1 MSLRSWGDGRKEP
14 RVGTVLD
21 LMKLSLGK
29 LEPHAILLGTLV
41 ATVVGSS
48 LYAIVGTDAD
58 TAQASPAA
66 VAFEDAASGGSGGT
80 GTPVAGGGS
89 VVVPSSGGTTFSV
102 SPSSSSSSGGSGG
115 SFSSGTGSTLVPNT
129 PSTPSTP
136 TPTTPAA
143 DCPSDAATDAANQAR
158 AALGDALGQPIP
170 GSTLGDL
177 AEAAAG
183 CSDASPTD
191 ALVILAVEIASL
203 VPDTGIAPIDLPI
216 PGVPLPQI
224 PPQVSEA
231 LAPLAP
237 AVLEACGV
245 IGLAGVLFAVVPSTA
260 NVPIAGSDLA
270 TVIGPASQLCGAFEP
285 PTD

>member
-1 MSLRSWGDGRKEP
+1 
-14 RVGTVLD
+14 
-21 LMKLSLGK
+21 MKLSLGK

-48 LYAIVGTDAD
+48 LYAIVGTDAG
-58 TAQASPAA
+58 TAQAAPAA
-66 VAFEDAASGGSGGT
+66 VSFEDAGTTDGAGSAGT
-80 GTPVAGGGS
+80 GAAGGGA
-89 VVVPSSGGTTFSV
+89 VLPSPSGTTFSV
-102 SPSSSSSSGGSGG
+102 TNPSSSSFDAGGDSVA
-115 SFSSGTGSTLVPNT
+115 SGTGSTLVPNT

-136 TPTTPAA
+136 TPTTPPA
-143 DCPSDAATDAANQAR
+143 DCPSDAAADAANQAR
-158 AALGDALGQPIP
+158 AALSDALGQPVP

-183 CSDASPTD
+183 CSDADPTS
-191 ALVILAVEIASL
+191 ALVILAVELASM

-216 PGVPLPQI
+216 PGVPLPAL
-224 PPQVSEA
+224 PQEVADA

-237 AVLEACGV
+237 AVQEACSV
-245 IGLAGVLFAVVPSTA
+245 VGLAGVLFAVIPSTA

-270 TVIGPASQLCGAFEP
+270 TVIGPASQLCGYFEP

>member
-1 MSLRSWGDGRKEP
+1 
-14 RVGTVLD
+14 
-21 LMKLSLGK
+21 MKLSLGK

-58 TAQASPAA
+58 VVQASPAA
-66 VAFEDAASGGSGGT
+66 VSFDQASTGDAGALGST
-80 GTPVAGGGS
+80 ATGGGS
-89 VVVPSSGGTTFSV
+89 VPIPSPSGTTFSV
-102 SPSSSSSSGGSGG
+102 TSPSSSSFGSGG
-115 SFSSGTGSTLVPNT
+115 SVASGTGSTLVPNA

-136 TPTTPAA
+136 TPTTPPAE
-143 DCPSDAATDAANQAR
+143 CPSDAAADAANEAR
-158 AALGDALGQPIP
+158 AALSDALGQPVP

-183 CSDASPTD
+183 CSDADPTS
-191 ALVILAVEIASL
+191 ALVILAVEIASM
-203 VPDTGIAPIDLPI
+203 VPDTGIAPIDLPL

-237 AVLEACGV
+237 AVLEACSV
-245 IGLAGVLFAVVPSTA
+245 VGLAGVLFAVIPSTA

-270 TVIGPASQLCGAFEP
+270 SVIGPASQLCGAFEP

>member
-1 MSLRSWGDGRKEP
+1 
-14 RVGTVLD
+14 
-21 LMKLSLGK
+21 MKLSLGK

-66 VAFEDAASGGSGGT
+66 VSFEDAATGGAGGAGSGA
-80 GTPVAGGGS
+80 AGGGAA
-89 VVVPSSGGTTFSV
+89 VPSPSGTTFSV
-102 SPSSSSSSGGSGG
+102 TNPSSSSFGAGGDSLA
-115 SFSSGTGSTLVPNT
+115 SGTGSTLVP
-129 PSTPSTP
+129 PTPSTP
-136 TPTTPAA
+136 TPTTPPA
-143 DCPSDAATDAANQAR
+143 DCPSDAAADAANQAR
-158 AALGDALGQPIP
+158 AALSDALGQPVP

-183 CSDASPTD
+183 CSDADPTS
-191 ALVILAVEIASL
+191 ALVILAVELASM

-216 PGVPLPQI
+216 PGVPLPAL
-224 PPQVSEA
+224 PQQVVDA

-237 AVLEACGV
+237 AVQEACSV
-245 IGLAGVLFAVVPSTA
+245 VGLAGVLFAVIPSTA

-270 TVIGPASQLCGAFEP
+270 TVIGPASQLCGYFEP

>member
-1 MSLRSWGDGRKEP
+1 
-14 RVGTVLD
+14 
-21 LMKLSLGK
+21 MKLSLGK

-58 TAQASPAA
+58 TVQASPAA
-66 VAFEDAASGGSGGT
+66 VSFEEAGTTGGSGGA
-80 GTPVAGGGS
+80 GSGAGGGGAAL
-89 VVVPSSGGTTFSV
+89 PSPSGTTFSV
-102 SPSSSSSSGGSGG
+102 TSPSSSSSFGSGG
-115 SFSSGTGSTLVPNT
+115 GSVASGTGSTLVPDT

-136 TPTTPAA
+136 TPTTPPAE
-143 DCPSDAATDAANQAR
+143 CPSDAAADAANQAR
-158 AALGDALGQPIP
+158 AALGDALGQPVP

-183 CSDASPTD
+183 CSDADPTS
-191 ALVILAVEIASL
+191 ALVILAVELASM

-216 PGVPLPQI
+216 PGVPLPAI
-224 PPQVSEA
+224 PQQVADA

-237 AVLEACGV
+237 AVQEACSV

-270 TVIGPASQLCGAFEP
+270 TVIGPASQLCGYFEP
-285 PTD
+285 PTS

>member
-1 MSLRSWGDGRKEP
+1 MLKAP
-14 RVGTVLD
+14 
-21 LMKLSLGK
+21 KLSLGK

-48 LYAIVGTDAD
+48 LYAVVGTDGD

-66 VAFEDAASGGSGGT
+66 IAFEDAAGAGGADGSS
-80 GTPVAGGGS
+80 AGGGGS
-89 VVVPSSGGTTFSV
+89 AGQVPSSGGTTYTVS
-102 SPSSSSSSGGSGG
+102 SPSSPSFAGSGGSG
-115 SFSSGTGSTLVPNT
+115 SVASGTGSTLVPNT

-136 TPTTPAA
+136 TPTTPPAE
-143 DCPSDAATDAANQAR
+143 CPSDAAADAAAEAR
-158 AALGDALGQPIP
+158 GALGDALGQPVP

-183 CSDASPTD
+183 CSDADPTG
-191 ALVILAVEIASL
+191 ALVILAVELASL
-203 VPDTGIAPIDLPI
+203 VPDTGLAPIDLPI
-216 PGVPLPQI
+216 PGVPLPPF
-224 PPQVSEA
+224 PPEIAQA
-231 LAPLAP
+231 LAPVAP
-237 AVLEACGV
+237 AVQEACGV
-245 IGLAGVLFAVVPSTA
+245 IGLAGVLFAVIPSTA